1 MVCPAEMF
9 CLRKGD
15 CRHAPSGQRGSRI
28 REKGMQKLVVTKK
41 EAGWRFDK
49 YLKRVLPQASTGF
62 LYKMMRKK
70 NITLN
75 GKKAAGNEVIGAG
88 DSVEV
93 FFSDETFRKFSG
105 KLPAESEPGEDELQ
119 GGVQISDKEAGSLKR
134 TGGGVAQ
141 DVYTKAYR
149 QLTDISVIY
158 EDGDI
163 LILDKPAGVL
173 SQKAGKADLSLNE
186 WMLGYLLEKGEFA
199 ESAGGYF
206 KPSVC
211 NRLDRNT
218 SGLVLCGKSVRG
230 SQFLTEMLRKKS
242 LCKYYGAYAKGWI
255 PGELTLCGYLK
266 KEEEK
271 NRSEIL
277 SEEEYRKRAAVD
289 PGVLEGYKRIE
300 TVIRPVFYDRKRD
313 CTKLEILLV
322 TGKSHQIR
330 AHLASIGHPVLGDR
344 KYGWRPARKG
354 EERLK
359 SQLLYACRVEFPEI
373 EGTFARLSEKSFE
386 AKKPEA
392 FSEYEEGF
400 GV

>member
-1 MVCPAEMF
+1 MVCPAETF

-105 KLPAESEPGEDELQ
+105 KLPAESEPEEE
-119 GGVQISDKEAGSLKR
+119 VR
-134 TGGGVAQ
+134 GVAQ
-141 DVYTKAYR
+141 EIYAEAYR

-173 SQKAGKADLSLNE
+173 SQKAGKEDLSLNE
-186 WMLGYLLEKGEFA
+186 WMLGYLVEKGEFA

-277 SEEEYRKRAAVD
+277 SEAEYRKRAAAD
-289 PGVLEGYKRIE
+289 LDVLEGYKRIE

-330 AHLASIGHPVLGDR
+330 AHLANIGHPVLGDR